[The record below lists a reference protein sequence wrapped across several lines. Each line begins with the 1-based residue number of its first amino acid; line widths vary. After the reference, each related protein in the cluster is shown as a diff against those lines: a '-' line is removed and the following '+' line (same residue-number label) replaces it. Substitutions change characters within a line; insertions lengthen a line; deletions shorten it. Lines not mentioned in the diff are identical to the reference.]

1 MPDAGSERRH
11 GAGGF
16 VVLALTKDTGTQ
28 WRGTSIS
35 HQIPILEFLTSSEI
49 HTVNKTT
56 VRFMQLILWK
66 FEENSVTSVSAGFYA
81 APWLLIKLQYYYVG
95 KALKAVGLNV
105 FTVRSER
112 EVEEL
117 KVPCEGEE
125 FTHDMR
131 WLRTRNHIQRLALY
145 YLIWLNNNPCS
156 RNSHT
161 HFRNSG
167 QSPYRVRTITNS
179 DILISFFKKV

>member
-1 MPDAGSERRH
+1 M
-11 GAGGF
+11 
-16 VVLALTKDTGTQ
+16 
-28 WRGTSIS
+28 
-35 HQIPILEFLTSSEI
+35 
-49 HTVNKTT
+49 
-56 VRFMQLILWK
+56 
-66 FEENSVTSVSAGFYA
+66 SAGFYA

-131 WLRTRNHIQRLALY
+131 
-145 YLIWLNNNPCS
+145 
-156 RNSHT
+156 
-161 HFRNSG
+161 
-167 QSPYRVRTITNS
+167 
-179 DILISFFKKV
+179 